1 MATTET
7 IFIAVDVETGDS
19 VKGLEKL
26 RADLKGVEAEIK
38 SVERARKR
46 GTITAKEANKQLTK
60 LDVTLKQ
67 NRKSYNDASK
77 AAAGFSKKAGSFAK
91 LGNTIT
97 KSFKKVGAAVAAAFA
112 ARAVIGAIGD
122 MINIF
127 KDFEQAGANL
137 ASVLGKTKG
146 EIKALTDD
154 AKRLGAVT
162 AFTASE
168 VIELQTEFAKL
179 GFKEN
184 EILAATEATLA
195 LAAAT
200 GSELAEAAS
209 VAGATLGG
217 FGLAA
222 KETQR
227 VVDVMAKAFSI
238 SALDMEKFKE
248 SMKNAAPAAKALG
261 IDVETTTALLGTL
274 AKAGVTGSKAGN
286 SLKTGFINL
295 NKAGLTLNEG
305 LEQVANSEDKLST
318 ATKLVGKNAA
328 TAFLIL
334 ADGRAIT
341 DDYADGLRNAG
352 GAADEMAK
360 TQLDTLGGQ
369 LKILNSAWEGFVLS
383 IEDGDGVISKA
394 LRGALSIVTGLLGT
408 FTELN
413 KSQEEIREQA
423 RNESLLQSF
432 KDDAQAVTELTE
444 ELAGA
449 YDTEAEA
456 REKAT
461 ESIRE
466 QLKVKEHSSNI
477 LREVEDLEKRIA
489 VLDESTEAVKVN
501 TDATVD
507 GNDAGEDDI
516 KITTDLIALKKEEIK
531 ARGEISATTE
541 EATAIKNDE
550 VKALQD
556 ELKVLQEL
564 GQFDEVDDTKIES
577 IKATSAAEIEAG
589 ESKLEMGKRLAAAG
603 EEEDLKI
610 EEDRVKKIEDDQ
622 LELEQDA
629 LKRQIKLDGIAEGL
643 EGAQNL
649 ANVFTDNKL
658 KALDKEA
665 KAELAIINQQE
676 RDGLLSKDQAEQ
688 ARRKLDEDTDK
699 KQQELEKKAFQRNKA
714 FQLAQV
720 AVNLA
725 SQISAIQLAASLNP
739 LNAVT
744 FGAAGVT
751 QAAVQTGIAIGA
763 AALNV
768 GAIALQKFEKGGIL
782 AGPSHAQ
789 GGIGLSVGGNIV
801 AEAEGGEPILTKGV
815 SQNPSLLAA
824 ASRINVM
831 GGGRPLMQ
839 NGGITPSFDL
849 PTADTN
855 ADLAAALGE
864 VEIISQ
870 VSVTEIMEV
879 GNNVQVTE
887 GKAQF

>member
-1 MATTET
+1 MPYY
-7 IFIAVDVETGDS
+7 
-19 VKGLEKL
+19 
-26 RADLKGVEAEIK
+26 R
-38 SVERARKR
+38 
-46 GTITAKEANKQLTK
+46 
-60 LDVTLKQ
+60 
-67 NRKSYNDASK
+67 
-77 AAAGFSKKAGSFAK
+77 
-91 LGNTIT
+91 
-97 KSFKKVGAAVAAAFA
+97 
-112 ARAVIGAIGD
+112 
-122 MINIF
+122 
-127 KDFEQAGANL
+127 
-137 ASVLGKTKG
+137 
-146 EIKALTDD
+146 
-154 AKRLGAVT
+154 
-162 AFTASE
+162 
-168 VIELQTEFAKL
+168 
-179 GFKEN
+179 FKEN